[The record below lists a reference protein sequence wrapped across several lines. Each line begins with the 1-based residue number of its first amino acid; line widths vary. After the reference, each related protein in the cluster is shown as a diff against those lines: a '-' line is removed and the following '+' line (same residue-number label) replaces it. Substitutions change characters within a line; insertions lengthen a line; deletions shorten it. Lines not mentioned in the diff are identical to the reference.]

1 MSRPVE
7 VGITRPF
14 SYHKQEKLFSKYELS
29 TFISGTD
36 LDSWTALFPV
46 ALQQLFESQSFNYYG
61 KSCGKTA
68 WLSHFQGVRKPKSYQ
83 LAMQNPVVMR
93 QTP

>member
-7 VGITRPF
+7 IGITRPF

-36 LDSWTALFPV
+36 LDSWTALFPLPCNNFLKVNLSIIMEKV
-46 ALQQLFESQSFNYYG
+46 AAKQRG
-61 KSCGKTA
+61 
-68 WLSHFQGVRKPKSYQ
+68 
-83 LAMQNPVVMR
+83 
-93 QTP
+93 